1 MILCLHKLI
10 SFKKDKYVHK
20 KYFYIVLWIKDEKK
34 ILQTANYATC
44 AARNKYKAPE
54 AKRPEFLYIRSE
66 EIIC

>member
-1 MILCLHKLI
+1 MILCLLTKI
-10 SFKKDKYVHK
+10 NMFSK
-20 KYFYIVLWIKDEKK
+20 KYFDIVLWIKDEKK
-34 ILQTANYATC
+34 ILLTANYATW